1 MSKLRTEASSL
12 QSLSSSLLEEARQ
25 GLVAYQPTTLSLGNW
40 AQENRNFK
48 GRPFG
53 FDGHEYLREVYSDAL
68 SKHPYI
74 VLEKAAQMGA
84 SEYAM
89 TRLFWFLDRY
99 PKTKAIFFLPSER
112 LVQDFSS
119 DRVSPIID
127 DSPRLM
133 KIATGSQNVGLKH
146 IGHSSLY
153 MRGMFHKSGVK
164 SVDADFIVFDELDEA
179 APKNK
184 QQAIERIS
192 HSKHGYVLEL
202 STPTLPGYGIDLEWG
217 NTDQRFW
224 HVACGCHEG
233 VILEDTFPEC
243 VVPKGDGWV
252 LRCPRCG
259 KEDIDPNVPAVVG
272 EYAGWIPKCPEKT
285 EKRGY
290 HLTQLFS
297 KVIPLSRIM
306 TLWHS
311 GRDRDEFYN
320 SKLGLP
326 FAGDR
331 MPLTLEVLRGCYG
344 GEYALEP
351 KRENEGERI
360 FMGVDQGLELHIWM
374 TKELPSGKR
383 QVIWAERTKY
393 AAGYDPF
400 ERVSQLIKKV
410 KPNCT
415 VIDAMPNIV
424 PARQLADAHRNVYC
438 AHYNETT
445 KDRLKFDRE
454 TKKVIAHRTDCID
467 EMVDDWIQQ
476 QLVIPSGNSEVEFS
490 FSHFKSMA
498 KVIETDEESG
508 VSRYVYIHVGPD
520 HYAHAATYEWMAANG
535 PYGRSHFA
543 ML

>member
-1 MSKLRTEASSL
+1 MNRLRTEDDTLSSL
-12 QSLSSSLLEEARQ
+12 SASLMEEARQ
-25 GLVAYQPTTLSLGNW
+25 GLVAYQPTTLELAAW

-48 GRPFG
+48 GKPFG
-53 FDGHEYLREVYSDAL
+53 FGGHEYLKEIYSDPL
-68 SKHPYI
+68 SRHPYI

-89 TRLFWFLDRY
+89 TRILWFLDKY
-99 PKTKAIFFLPSER
+99 PKTKGIFFLPSER

-127 DSPRLM
+127 DSPRLSR
-133 KIATGSQNVGLKH
+133 IAGGTDNVGLKH

-153 MRGMFHKSGVK
+153 LRGMFHKAGVK
-164 SVDADFIVFDELDEA
+164 SVDADFIIFDELDEA

-192 HSKHGYVLEL
+192 HSQHGLVLEL

-224 HVACGCHEG
+224 HVACGCAAG
-233 VILEDTFPEC
+233 VVLEDNFPEC
-243 VVPKGDGWV
+243 VIPQGDDWV

-259 KEDIDPNVPAVVG
+259 KEGLDPNIPVTVG
-272 EYAGWIPKCPEKT
+272 EYTGWIPKAPEKSD
-285 EKRGY
+285 KRGY

-297 KVIPLSRIM
+297 KVIPLKRIM
-306 TLWHS
+306 TLWLS
-311 GRDRDEFYN
+311 GRDRDEFFN

-331 MPLTLEVLRGCYG
+331 MPLTYDVLRACQTEGYV
-344 GEYALEP
+344 LEP
-351 KRENEGERI
+351 KRENTAERI

-374 TKELPSGKR
+374 TKVLPSGKR
-383 QVIWAERTKY
+383 QLIWAERPKY
-393 AAGYDPF
+393 SAGNDPF
-400 ERVSQLIKKV
+400 QRVSELIKKV

-424 PARQLADAHRNVYC
+424 PARQLADAHRNVFVC
-438 AHYNETT
+438 HYNETQ
-445 KDRLKFDRE
+445 KDRLKFDRD
-454 TKKVIAHRTDCID
+454 TKKVIAQRTDCID
-467 EMVDDWIQQ
+467 EMVADWLQQ
-476 QLVIPSGNSEVEFS
+476 NYVVPSGNAEVEYS

-498 KVIETDEESG
+498 KVIETNDESG
-508 VSRYVYIHVGPD
+508 VSRNVYIHVGPD
-520 HYAHAATYEWMAANG
+520 HYAHAATYEWMAAHG
-535 PYGRSHFA
+535 PFGRSHFD

>member
-1 MSKLRTEASSL
+1 MSKLQSEEN
-12 QSLSSSLLEEARQ
+12 SLSQLSNSLLEEARQ
-25 GLVAYQPTTLSLGNW
+25 GLVAYQPTRLSLEGW

-53 FDGHEYLREVYSDAL
+53 FAGHEYLREMYS
-68 SKHPYI
+68 KENERHPYI

-99 PKTKAIFFLPSER
+99 PKVKAIYFLPSER

-119 DRVSPIID
+119 DRIAPIVE
-127 DSPRLM
+127 DSPRLIR
-133 KIATGSQNVGLKH
+133 IARGTQNVGLKH

-153 MRGMFHKSGVK
+153 LRGMFHKAGVK
-164 SVDADFIVFDELDEA
+164 SVDADFIIFDELDEA

-192 HSKHGYVLEL
+192 HSKHGLVLEL

-224 HVACGCHEG
+224 HVACGCAEG
-233 VILEDTFPEC
+233 CILEDTFPEC
-243 VVPKGDGWV
+243 VVPLRGEWI
-252 LRCPRCG
+252 LRCPKCG
-259 KEDIDPNVPAVVG
+259 KERLNVCEPAILG
-272 EYAGWIPKCPEKT
+272 EYRGWVPKVPEKS

-297 KVIPLSRIM
+297 TVIPLVKIM
-306 TLWHS
+306 DLWHS

-331 MPLTLEVLRGCYG
+331 MPLTLDVLRGCATEG
-344 GEYALEP
+344 YALEP
-351 KRENEGERI
+351 KRNNDSERI

-374 TKELPSGKR
+374 TKLLANGKR
-383 QVIWAERTKY
+383 QLIWAERVMY
-393 AAGYDPF
+393 SAGNDPF
-400 ERVSQLIKKV
+400 KRVDELIRKV
-410 KPNCT
+410 KPNCV
-415 VIDAMPNIV
+415 VIDGMPNIV

-445 KDRLKFDRE
+445 KERLKFDKDGR
-454 TKKVIAHRTDCID
+454 KVIAHRTDCID
-467 EMVDDWIQQ
+467 EMVDDWLQQ
-476 QLVIPSGNSEVEFS
+476 VYVIPTGNPEVEFS

-498 KVIETDEESG
+498 KVIETDEDSG
-508 VSRYVYIHVGPD
+508 VSRYTYIHIGPD

-535 PYGRSHFA
+535 PYGKSYFD